1 MEKFDLP
8 KPSIND
14 GSKPKP
20 EKKMIKRVCSWCK
33 ADMGFKEGAEGDGE
47 ITHGICEK
55 CAKEI
60 EAELE

>member
-8 KPSIND
+8 KPPADSD
-14 GSKPKP
+14 FKQKPK
-20 EKKMIKRVCSWCK
+20 KKMIKRVCSWCK

-55 CAKEI
+55 CSKEM
-60 EAELE
+60 ETESE